1 MRSKD
6 VLKEA
11 IRDFDGTVVIVSH
24 DREFLDGLVTKVY
37 EFGGEEVKEHLG
49 GIYDFLQKK
58 KIDSL
63 QELQKSIS
71 PSSLSVGMVQVDK
84 PVSQNRL
91 SYEQQKER
99 QKKLRK
105 LEKAVEQCEDEISEI
120 ESAIAIL
127 ETQMATPEGA
137 TDMALYERHTMLKKQ
152 LSVVEQEW
160 ENSIMALEEE
170 KSIQ

>member
-1 MRSKD
+1 
-6 VLKEA
+6 
-11 IRDFDGTVVIVSH
+11 
-24 DREFLDGLVTKVY
+24 
-37 EFGGEEVKEHLG
+37 
-49 GIYDFLQKK
+49 
-58 KIDSL
+58 
-63 QELQKSIS
+63 
-71 PSSLSVGMVQVDK
+71 
-84 PVSQNRL
+84 
-91 SYEQQKER
+91 
-99 QKKLRK
+99 